1 MCPYKRI
8 KVRVNRPEWMTRE
21 LLEYEVHR
29 DILFKIYHRNKTQI
43 NYDKAS
49 HARNVYN
56 TLVKEAKQNYLLGKL
71 KVHEKDQNKL
81 WTDVKTLIPDMSN
94 KKVEAIMNL
103 VVGELCTGKEANDLM
118 NKYFVN
124 IGQELADK
132 LPVTNFEVN
141 RNEMCGSQL
150 SSFDELTRDELFKIL
165 KEISLSKS
173 SGLDKI
179 STRLLVDA
187 FYGIP
192 DILVTFYNFSLKH
205 GQIPDCFKIAKVTPL
220 PKKGDI
226 TLMNNLRP
234 ISNTPLP
241 SKILEKHINNIIY
254 NYMENHNLFFKN
266 QNGFR

>member
-1 MCPYKRI
+1 MKS
-8 KVRVNRPEWMTRE
+8 T
-21 LLEYEVHR
+21 
-29 DILFKIYHRNKTQI
+29 KIFYLRSTIEIKTQI

-49 HARNVYN
+49 HARKVYN
-56 TLVKEAKQNYLLGKL
+56 TLVKEAKQNYLLVQL
-71 KVHEKDQNKL
+71 KVHEKDQNKF

-94 KKVEAIMNL
+94 NKVEAIMNL

-173 SGLDKI
+173 SGLDQI

-192 DILVTFYNFSLKH
+192 DILVTFYSFSLKH

-254 NYMENHNLFFKN
+254 NYMENHNIFIKMVLGKES
-266 QNGFR
+266 RP